1 MVVSGRARTV
11 RGVLLALLGGVGWG
25 FSGTCAE
32 FMFESYSVDPIWLT
46 SMRMFLSGIIFICIA
61 LVIDRQRLIGAVK
74 DRQSLTRL
82 LLYGLFGIAFCQIT
96 YHMAI
101 MNTDSGTATVLE
113 MLGLAII
120 MFYSC
125 RLSHRLPRK
134 REITGL
140 VLALAGV
147 FLIATHGDVTSLAMP
162 VPGLVWG
169 LLSAIGLAAYNL
181 LPTRMI
187 GKWGSMVTIGVGL
200 LIGGFVVCCI
210 EQPWTAFPSLTIDGG
225 FIFGSLGLTLV
236 GTVMAGWAYL
246 QAISDIG
253 PVKASLIAAVEP
265 IAATVFSATWLHTV
279 FPSID
284 LVGFALIIAMVILV
298 SSKSDKESESA
309 SC

>member
-169 LLSAIGLAAYNL
+169 LLSAI
-181 LPTRMI
+181 
-187 GKWGSMVTIGVGL
+187 
-200 LIGGFVVCCI
+200 
-210 EQPWTAFPSLTIDGG
+210 
-225 FIFGSLGLTLV
+225 
-236 GTVMAGWAYL
+236 TVMAGWAYL

>member
-1 MVVSGRARTV
+1 MALVGRARTV
-11 RGVLLALLGGVGWG
+11 RGVLLALLGGIGWG

-32 FMFESYSVDPIWLT
+32 FMFETYAVDPIWLT
-46 SMRMFLSGIIFICIA
+46 SMRMFVSGIIFICIA
-61 LVIDRQRLIGAVK
+61 LVMDRARLFGAIK
-74 DRQSLTRL
+74 DRRSLTRL

-101 MNTDSGTATVLE
+101 MHTDSGTATVLE

-140 VLALAGV
+140 ILALAGV

-162 VPGLVWG
+162 VQGLIWG

-187 GKWGSMVTIGVGL
+187 GQWGSMVTIGVGL
-200 LIGGFVVCCI
+200 LVGGFVVCCI
-210 EQPWTAFPSLTIDGG
+210 EQPWNAFASLTVDGG
-225 FIFGSLGLTLV
+225 FIFGAVGLTLV
-236 GTVMAGWAYL
+236 GTVISGWAYL

-265 IAATVFSATWLHTV
+265 IAATVFSASWLHTV
-279 FPSID
+279 FPPID
-284 LVGFALIIAMVILV
+284 LLGFALIIVMVILV
-298 SSKSDKESESA
+298 SSKSDDAEKA
-309 SC
+309 